1 MSFVTYLN
9 EVNLNKF
16 SQIIEKLD
24 KKYDII
30 DLDKSIIY
38 LGMPK
43 IKIEV
48 KNSTEYMFFSEAEEY
63 LDNICKELNLTH
75 SFGLVPNSFKCKAK
89 QNTVINSKFLFQF
102 IYADLDK
109 AQAFQKY
116 EGITISAI
124 PSSSIKINVSQYN
137 HEDRFQEITEAL
149 IKDMSEFLGSGYK
162 VFKDFGKI
170 KKDGDNIII
179 PISIHF

>member
-1 MSFVTYLN
+1 MTFVTYLN

-43 IKIEV
+43 IKIEI
-48 KNSTEYMFFSEAEEY
+48 KDSTEYMISSEAADY
-63 LDNICKELNLTH
+63 LTKICKELQITH
-75 SFGLVPNSFKCKAK
+75 PFGLVPNSYKCKAK
-89 QNTVINSKFLFQF
+89 PNTIINSKFMFQF
-102 IYADLDK
+102 IYADIDK
-109 AQAFQKY
+109 VQKFQKLD
-116 EGITISAI
+116 GITVGAI

-162 VFKDFGKI
+162 VDKDFGKI